1 MAFSYKDKF
10 QLTKEENVFIAK
22 RNIIDSIYTESR
34 LEGIAVT
41 FPETKAIYEGANV
54 AHLSVE
60 DVVKINN
67 LKHAWNFIL
76 DTVDYPLDLRYVR
89 QLSQEVGSGIVPRA
103 GELRTTGV
111 RIGGTNWVPDIPDY
125 EEVES
130 RIAEIMN
137 ADVTTTERALTLMLE
152 LMRGQIFYDGN
163 KRVAQLAANQ
173 IMIQNG
179 AGIINIPVAQH
190 ELFYHMLV
198 EYYETN
204 DAQLIKDLLYRTS
217 IEGIEFPKEVR
228 QPEINREDFYSY
240 RTKDKESQPPFQN
253 ANVDANNNEKKDIKT
268 ADIEIEK

>member
-1 MAFSYKDKF
+1 MSTSYKDKF

-22 RNIIDSIYTESR
+22 RNVIDSIYTESR

-41 FPETKAIYEGANV
+41 FPETKSIYEGANV
-54 AHLSVE
+54 ARLSVE

-89 QLSQEVGSGIVPRA
+89 QLNQEIGSGIVPRS

-111 RIGGTNWVPDIPDY
+111 SIGGTNWTPEIPDY
-125 EEVES
+125 EKVEK
-130 RIAEIMN
+130 RISEIMD
-137 ADVTTTERALTLMLE
+137 ADVTTTDRALTLMLE
-152 LMRGQIFYDGN
+152 LMRAQIFYDGN

-173 IMIQNG
+173 VMIQNG

-190 ELFYHMLV
+190 ELFYNMLV

-204 DAQLIKDLLYRTS
+204 DSRKIKEMLYNTS
-217 IEGIEFPKEVR
+217 IEGIEFKMDIK
-228 QPEINREDFYSY
+228 QPEINREDFY
-240 RTKDKESQPPFQN
+240 KAVQPKFHQTEN
-253 ANVDANNNEKKDIKT
+253 KGMEKKRINHMPGVDLDK
-268 ADIEIEK
+268 